1 MKNALHFSHQ
11 LLADLIQRFPNG
23 TFIDATLGNGN
34 DTHFIINQPHFKGH
48 VYGFDIQKQAIL
60 NSVEKLQAHPKFNQV
75 SLIEKSHDQIEKVVT
90 EPTIA
95 GAIFNLGYLPGGD
108 HEITTRFN
116 STIAAIKQ
124 IAEKLVKRG
133 QILLVIYSGHPAG
146 MIEKQKLFDTLSTWS
161 QKEYQVLQYEF
172 INQQNQP
179 PMLLIIEKIK

>member
-11 LLADLIQRFPNG
+11 LLADLIQTFPNG
-23 TFIDATLGNGN
+23 TYIDATLGNGN
-34 DTHFIINQPHFKGH
+34 DTYFIINQPHFKGH

-60 NSVEKLQAHPKFNQV
+60 NSVELLQVHPKFNQV

-95 GAIFNLGYLPGGD
+95 GAILNLGYLPGGD

-133 QILLVIYSGHPAG
+133 QILLVIYSGHQEG
-146 MIEKQKLFDTLSTWS
+146 MIEKQQLFEELSTWS

-172 INQQNQP
+172 LNQQNQP
-179 PMLLIIEKIK
+179 PMLLVVEKIA